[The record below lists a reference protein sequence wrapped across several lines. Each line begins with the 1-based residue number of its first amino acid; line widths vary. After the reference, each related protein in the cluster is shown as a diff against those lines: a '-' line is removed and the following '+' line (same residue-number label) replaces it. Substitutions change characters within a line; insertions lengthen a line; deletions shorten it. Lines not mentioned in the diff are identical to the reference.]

1 MPSFCYFDCLFMKL
15 KTLKEHLEEN
25 PDTTLISLYWSL
37 FWRFALLV
45 YGALFVGAIF
55 ITALASLVS
64 SR

>member
-1 MPSFCYFDCLFMKL
+1 MKL